1 MSQPYTDA
9 KKLEV
14 VTTYLALGKVP
25 MVEAVTGVN
34 RHTIRQWKMQPWW
47 MEMVD
52 QIQTDSDQELDAKLA
67 KIIDRSLDAVTD
79 RIENGDFIF
88 DPKSGSIRR
97 SPVKLK
103 DVHRVSVDLIDK
115 RDLIRKRPQEKIEQA
130 ATVDI
135 LRKLATQFAE
145 WAKIHV
151 KEPKTIEGEV
161 VLMERNDNAVYEER
175 KEGLQDGVQQVSQ
188 TSQTTPQS

>member
-1 MSQPYTDA
+1 MTQAYSDA

-25 MVEAVTGVN
+25 MVEAVTGIP
-34 RHTIRQWKMQPWW
+34 RSTIRQWKMQPWW
-47 MEMVD
+47 TEMVD

-115 RDLIRKRPQEKIEQA
+115 RDLIRKRPQEQIEQS

-135 LRKLATQFAE
+135 LRKLANQFAE

-151 KEPKTIEGEV
+151 APKGEPKVIEGEV
-161 VLMERNDNAVYEER
+161 VDAVYEER

-188 TSQTTPQS
+188 TSQATPQS

>member
-47 MEMVD
+47 VEMVD

-67 KIIDRSLDAVTD
+67 KIIDRSLDAVND

-88 DPKSGSIRR
+88 DPKSGSIKR
-97 SPVKLK
+97 SPVKLR

-115 RDLIRKRPQEKIEQA
+115 RDLIRKRPQEKIEQS

-151 KEPKTIEGEV
+151 KEPRVIEGETIAISEPTTAPIHV
-161 VLMERNDNAVYEER
+161 QPEASNGQEVGETHPEE
-175 KEGLQDGVQQVSQ
+175 Q
-188 TSQTTPQS
+188 TAA